1 MTSVWQAGGRR
12 VTAPK
17 VIECPCGYT
26 LRGEDDPSVVAAAQR
41 HAAEVHGQELS
52 EEQALS
58 MARPG

>member
-1 MTSVWQAGGRR
+1 MTRS
-12 VTAPK
+12 K

-26 LRGEDDPSVVAAAQR
+26 LRGEDDPSVVVAAQR